1 MANGNK
7 DINVYAYLQGC
18 KNLDP
23 DAGAAYARLDNL
35 WDLFLMGVKND
46 LPDAEFTELDV
57 FNERLEKIAAEANV
71 PPEVCFTLRNEAA
84 AQYTHLLEKE
94 AQELQKPKTLEQ
106 SVSLELGEDGLPIAI
121 ITSTKTVTTR
131 DVIPEPYRSLYE
143 LYEGDNKI
151 ENEDD
156 NKIAK
161 FIRRYITA
169 AGLAPKLVQKEG
181 AMGIFDNLTAQESCR
196 MFVYFLEKN
205 ILDKYIEKEA
215 KDLEVQEFLHKDM
228 AEKLLFDLTERL
240 KYCVSQPVTSNFVTE
255 EYATELLKKAQD
267 VTDKY
272 VARKVAQ
279 PMPKIADSHY
289 SKK

>member
-23 DAGAAYARLDNL
+23 DAKNTYERLGNL
-35 WDLFLMGVKND
+35 WDLFLIGVKND
-46 LPDAEFTELDV
+46 TPDSEFTELDV

-84 AQYTHLLEKE
+84 AQYNHLLEN
-94 AQELQKPKTLEQ
+94 AQKPKTLEQ
-106 SVSLELGEDGLPIAI
+106 KISLEFGEDGLPIAI

-131 DVIPEPYRSLYE
+131 DVIPEPYRSVYE
-143 LYEGDNKI
+143 LCEGDNKI
-151 ENEDD
+151 E
-156 NKIAK
+156 K
-161 FIRRYITA
+161 FIRQYMTV

-181 AMGIFDNLTAQESCR
+181 AMGIFDNLTAQESYR

-205 ILDKYIEKEA
+205 SLDKYIEKEA
-215 KDLEVQEFLHKDM
+215 KDLEVQEFLHKDL

-240 KYCVSQPVTSNFVTE
+240 KYCVSQPITSNFVTE

-267 VTDKY
+267 VTDNY
-272 VARKVAQ
+272 IARKLAK
-279 PMPKIADSHY
+279 PMPKIVESNYD
-289 SKK
+289 KKQ